1 MRAPVWAHNTIAL
14 LMMMT
19 IVTKLTMM
27 LMTVH
32 VMMPMI
38 NKYLNDDKVHSL
50 AAMEAGIVTMAL
62 TNPLQVFCQHYQ
74 HQNGKTFGTSWWI
87 NRDKKKEPPQM
98 NEWLRVLWT
107 AAPQKYCPGAA
118 DKDGSLLTGDRNR
131 HFQDYKRFFRMI
143 TRDYLGQMVHLTC
156 ELWMQNMT

>member
-1 MRAPVWAHNTIAL
+1 
-14 LMMMT
+14 MMMT

-62 TNPLQVFCQHYQ
+62 TNPLQVIFIIISI
-74 HQNGKTFGTSWWI
+74 KM
-87 NRDKKKEPPQM
+87 RKP
-98 NEWLRVLWT
+98 L
-107 AAPQKYCPGAA
+107 
-118 DKDGSLLTGDRNR
+118 
-131 HFQDYKRFFRMI
+131 
-143 TRDYLGQMVHLTC
+143 
-156 ELWMQNMT
+156 

>member
-62 TNPLQVFCQHYQ
+62 TNPLQVIFYHYQ
-74 HQNGKTFGTSWWI
+74 HQNGKTFGTFWW
-87 NRDKKKEPPQM
+87 M
-98 NEWLRVLWT
+98 NSDNNNHPKWSSDCVFCEQHLRNILQVLRT
-107 AAPQKYCPGAA
+107 RMVLCSQVTE
-118 DKDGSLLTGDRNR
+118 KDIFMITGD
-131 HFQDYKRFFRMI
+131 FFTWLQEI
-143 TRDYLGQMVHLTC
+143 AWDKYFI
-156 ELWMQNMT
+156 